1 MILFVLFAY
10 LSSLFPNPFP
20 FLSFEGKIIE
30 INTISMNH
38 WLVKSE
44 PFKYSWEKFNE
55 DGRTF
60 WDGVRNY
67 QARNNLKAMKEGD
80 LVLFYHSN
88 EGKNVVGIAKV
99 VKEFY
104 QDPTTDDANWVVVD
118 LSPVESLKNPVS
130 LEQIKAEPS
139 LKDISLVR
147 QGRLS
152 VMPVKATEFDKILE
166 MGS

>member
-1 MILFVLFAY
+1 
-10 LSSLFPNPFP
+10 
-20 FLSFEGKIIE
+20 
-30 INTISMNH
+30 MNH

-44 PFKYSWEKFNE
+44 PFKYSWEKFNQ

-99 VKEFY
+99 VREFY

-118 LSPVESLKNPVS
+118 LSPVESLKTPVS

-139 LKDISLVR
+139 LVDISLVR

-152 VMPVKATEFDKILE
+152 VMPLKAAEFDKILE
-166 MGS
+166 MGA

>member
-1 MILFVLFAY
+1 M
-10 LSSLFPNPFP
+10 
-20 FLSFEGKIIE
+20 K
-30 INTISMNH
+30 H

-44 PFKYSWEKFNE
+44 PFKYSWEKFNKE
-55 DGRTF
+55 GRTF

-67 QARNNLKAMKEGD
+67 QARNNLREMKEGD

-88 EGKNVVGIAKV
+88 DGKNVVGIAKV

-118 LSPVESLKNPVS
+118 LAPVEALKNPVS
-130 LEQIKAEPS
+130 LEQIKAEES
-139 LKDISLVR
+139 LKDISLVK

-152 VMPVKATEFDKILE
+152 VMPLRAAEFDKILE